1 MPEGGK
7 KKEEEKEE
15 RKMLLSSITNL
26 NSSGVKLIFRKLV
39 AYQGKPEKKSEQ
51 ILGWIKK
58 AVMILRSY
66 ITIFAIF
73 LLVQ

>member
-1 MPEGGK
+1 MPKRGKK

-51 ILGWIKK
+51 ILG
-58 AVMILRSY
+58 
-66 ITIFAIF
+66 
-73 LLVQ
+73 